1 MDPRSRPGK
10 SSYGRQQTTLGRSSI
25 TTTTAGLVRQAAT
38 SGTRGDTGAITT
50 APCYNSV
57 SCGLY
62 VRGESTSLAAR
73 NKAEAPEVRPP
84 GFTDRQPFP
93 CTARLASNPRSTHND
108 PCSPGRPYL
117 GRGYCLGRA
126 SELPAD

>member
-50 APCYNSV
+50 APCYKSV
-57 SCGLY
+57 SCGL
-62 VRGESTSLAAR
+62 
-73 NKAEAPEVRPP
+73 EVRSDEGCASRRPWLVESRP
-84 GFTDRQPFP
+84 KHRKCGPQALRIDNHFP
-93 CTARLASNPRSTHND
+93 CNARLASAYPSD
-108 PCSPGRPYL
+108 
-117 GRGYCLGRA
+117 A
-126 SELPAD
+126 

>member
-10 SSYGRQQTTLGRSSI
+10 SSYGRHQTTLGRSSI

-50 APCYNSV
+50 APCS
-57 SCGLY
+57 
-62 VRGESTSLAAR
+62 
-73 NKAEAPEVRPP
+73 PEVRPP

-93 CTARLASNPRSTHND
+93 CNARLASAYPSDAQRSLEPR
-108 PCSPGRPYL
+108 PLIPRPGL
-117 GRGYCLGRA
+117 LLRA
-126 SELPAD
+126 APPNYPLTDRLQFDIL